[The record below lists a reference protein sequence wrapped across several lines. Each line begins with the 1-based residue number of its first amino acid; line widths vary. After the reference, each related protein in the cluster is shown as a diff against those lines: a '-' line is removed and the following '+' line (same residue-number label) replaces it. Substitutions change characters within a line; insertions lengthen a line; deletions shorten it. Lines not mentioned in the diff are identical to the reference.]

1 MADIK
6 LGVEVGV
13 TGAKEAA
20 TDLSKV
26 QAAGEKAAST
36 TEKLDTSTKKLNA
49 SYKGTGGQIR
59 NASYQLQ
66 DFFVQVQGGTSI
78 TTSLSQQLPQL
89 LSGFGL
95 IGIVAGTAAA
105 GLGILIT
112 SFNLFET
119 ELGKL
124 NRYSKASAAN
134 FDLIRDA
141 QFKLGDD
148 ATRSLNTW
156 AKSWRDASQ
165 SVRTDMLRT
174 LELQN
179 EIDKVQLDI
188 LKRREWLD
196 RLIAQ
201 GKAKETFSGT
211 VLSGTA
217 SIEDRQAAQKRLM
230 DSLQLEQRIK
240 AVQERLLTPG
250 GSLKATESDKEAFGI
265 TMQQR
270 VDALQT
276 EAKYIGVSNAE
287 REYGVMVAEMEAE
300 AKRKNIALD
309 KDQLKL
315 LKDLIFDR
323 DSANSTKKIAEY
335 SIQQKKIID
344 LTRLE
349 GQTIFMT
356 EREHKRLIEARQM
369 EATIAKETMGMQK
382 EDAKRYAD
390 TARSLYLM
398 KQAIEDIN
406 YANQRT
412 FGYGAIKSIK
422 SYMDELGN
430 VAKESQKV
438 FDNAFKGIE
447 DSMVEAFKTGKLSF
461 KSMIDTM
468 MADITR
474 LIVRQALLRPIYEGM
489 GLMGGGAG
497 GGNLVGLG
505 FSAMNMFGNA
515 GTAMQYGTNI
525 GSQQTAMLAAQDA
538 GMGFPMATGTNNVPY
553 DGFQATLHKGEA
565 VVPKEYNPA
574 VGGMSGEQ
582 NITFAPVINIDSRAD
597 QTQVRQMVL
606 NAVQQGQ
613 VDLVD
618 RINRGQV
625 RVRAS

>member
-6 LGVEVGV
+6 IGISTE
-13 TGAKEAA
+13 GASKAKTELNSIA
-20 TDLSKV
+20 T
-26 QAAGEKAAST
+26 AGEKVVATNEKIDASN
-36 TEKLDTSTKKLNA
+36 KKLSS
-49 SYKGTGGQIR
+49 SYKGAGGQVR

-66 DFFVQVQGGTSI
+66 DFFTQVQGGTSI

-95 IGIVAGTAAA
+95 IGVVAGTAAA
-105 GLGILIT
+105 ALGILISNT
-112 SFNLFET
+112 RLFET

-124 NRYSKASAAN
+124 DRYAKVSSAN

-141 QFKLGDD
+141 QYKLGDD
-148 ATRSLNTW
+148 ATRSLNIW
-156 AKSWRDASQ
+156 AKSWRDASE
-165 SVRTDMLRT
+165 SVRKDMLRT

-211 VLSGTA
+211 VLSGEA
-217 SIEDRQAAQKRLM
+217 PIEDRQAAQKRLM
-230 DSLQLEQRIK
+230 EGLQLEQRIK
-240 AVQERLLTPG
+240 AVQDRLLNPN
-250 GSLKATESDKEAFGI
+250 SALKATESDKESFAV
-265 TMQQR
+265 TMEQR
-270 VDALQT
+270 VKALET
-276 EAKYIGVSNAE
+276 EAKFIGVSNAE

-309 KDQLKL
+309 QDQLKL
-315 LKDLIFDR
+315 LKDLIYAR
-323 DSANSTKKIAEY
+323 DTAQSTKKIAEY
-335 SIQQKKIID
+335 AIQQQKAIE
-344 LTRLE
+344 LSRLE
-349 GQTIFMT
+349 GQAILMT
-356 EREHKRLIEARQM
+356 EREHRKLIEARQM

-382 EDAKRYAD
+382 DDAQRYAD
-390 TARSLYLM
+390 TARSLYLL
-398 KQAIEDIN
+398 KQSIDDIN

-422 SYMDELGN
+422 GYMDELGN
-430 VAKESQKV
+430 VAKDTQKL

-461 KSMIDTM
+461 SSMIDMM

-474 LIVRQALLRPIYEGM
+474 LIIRQALLRPIYEGM
-489 GLMGGGAG
+489 GLMGGGG
-497 GGNLVGLG
+497 SGSLVGLG

-515 GTAMQYGTNI
+515 GTAMQYGTSI

-606 NAVQQGQ
+606 SAVQQGQ